1 MTETDRIRI
10 NDLKMNKNNLVA
22 NKGLK
27 TTRGISL
34 DNDHKAIDGLA
45 KLMTQTNK
53 GEENSNQ
60 ALKLIFRNEENSN
73 VKSLSPEKGFNI
85 DYILP
90 PLPPH
95 KMVINQFNFM
105 LDFN

>member
-1 MTETDRIRI
+1 MTETDRMRI
-10 NDLKMNKNNLVA
+10 NDLKINKNNLA
-22 NKGLK
+22 LNRGMK

-45 KLMTQTNK
+45 KLITQTNK
-53 GEENSNQ
+53 NDENSNQ

-73 VKSLSPEKGFNI
+73 VKSLSPEKGFHI

-90 PLPPH
+90 PLPPN
-95 KMVINQFNFM
+95 KMVFVDKLI
-105 LDFN
+105 LD